1 MAELLT
7 AKALNPDYDNL
18 LLSHADR
25 TRVVSDAHRARMA
38 TANLRVLPTFLV
50 DGIVSGTWRV
60 ERARSSAALVLDPFL
75 ALSRKTR
82 GELIEEGKALVRFV
96 ESDAQTTEARFA

>member
-1 MAELLT
+1 MLLAREKT
-7 AKALNPDYDNL
+7 TVL
-18 LLSHADR
+18 
-25 TRVVSDAHRARMA
+25 RAVER
-38 TANLRVLPTFLV
+38 LV
-50 DGIVSGTWRV
+50 GLQAQLARPPFIGLWSRLQRFRQTWRV